1 MNGRHYR
8 ARCVVLLSA
17 GSLWTASALAAP
29 EAAAPASKA
38 QSAEQR
44 AARDDFREASR
55 LAQRDEWAAALARY
69 AISQTRFPHATTL
82 YNIGYCHERLGDFA
96 AALRDTHA
104 ALTFQDRFPGRGLSD
119 ELRHQATVAL
129 RQLESKVSTLEII
142 VRSDGLALRAD
153 GRSLETFAEAGKYL
167 GFLASD
173 AVQSSFTP
181 VSGSVL
187 LTVNPGEHVLE
198 WRSDAGTATRS
209 LTLGAGSRERLL
221 LPEVMNGLPAAP
233 AKPALPA
240 SPGPASTAAASG
252 APERRPPSGAGPLRP
267 FAHAAFVASGGAA
280 LLGLGAGWLALQT
293 KRDLDEHCDPNGACA
308 AGESDAVDRYH
319 TEATVATIALTSAV
333 AFAGAGITLLLL
345 DSPAKERAALE
356 LRVSSQV
363 ELTGRF

>member
-1 MNGRHYR
+1 MNGRRYR

-29 EAAAPASKA
+29 EAAAPATET
-38 QSAEQR
+38 QSGEQL

-55 LAQRDEWAAALARY
+55 LAQRDEWAGALARY
-69 AISQTRFPHATTL
+69 AISQARFPHATTL

-119 ELRHQATVAL
+119 ELRHQGTVAL

-142 VRSDGLALRAD
+142 VRSDGLALRVD
-153 GRSLETFAEAGKYL
+153 GHPLETFVEAGKFL
-167 GFLASD
+167 GFVASD

-181 VSGSVL
+181 VSGSL
-187 LTVNPGEHVLE
+187 LLRLNAGEHVLE
-198 WRSDAGTATRS
+198 WRSDAGTATRR
-209 LTLGAGSRERLL
+209 LALGTGSGERLL
-221 LPEVMNGLPAAP
+221 LPEATNGLPAAP
-233 AKPALPA
+233 AKPALPPV
-240 SPGPASTAAASG
+240 PGPASTAAASA

-267 FAHAAFVASGGAA
+267 FAHATFVASGGAA

-293 KRDLDEHCDPNGACA
+293 KRDLDAHCGANGDCA
-308 AGESDAVDRYH
+308 AGQADAIDRYH
-319 TEATVATIALTSAV
+319 TAATVATIAVTSAV
-333 AFAGAGITLLLL
+333 VLAGAGLTLLLL